1 MNFKKTNIISRKYT
15 HETVIDTFQRLHVFL
30 FELALVLSRPGED
43 RDGGQVFHVYRQPLP
58 NALINLEEIPDG
70 EAGGGGTFRGA
81 FTGGN
86 DKGNTPM
93 LPNRYNYAA
102 QAGIITVTGSLV
114 HSSFFSSFFPSKKLF
129 PCEQQGA
136 LQSSPI

>member
-1 MNFKKTNIISRKYT
+1 MWIPKTTHIKCVIPSNI
-15 HETVIDTFQRLHVFL
+15 HETDTFQRLHVFL

-43 RDGGQVFHVYRQPLP
+43 RDGGQLFHVYRQPLP

-86 DKGNTPM
+86 DKGNTDCCTTGY
-93 LPNRYNYAA
+93 NRAS
-102 QAGIITVTGSLV
+102 QAGISSL
-114 HSSFFSSFFPSKKLF
+114 S
-129 PCEQQGA
+129 
-136 LQSSPI
+136 

>member
-1 MNFKKTNIISRKYT
+1 MG
-15 HETVIDTFQRLHVFL
+15 QRLHVFL

-70 EAGGGGTFRGA
+70 EAGGGGSFRGA

-86 DKGNTPM
+86 DKGNTWLLYYSIGYWTANNNSINM
-93 LPNRYNYAA
+93 
-102 QAGIITVTGSLV
+102 IT
-114 HSSFFSSFFPSKKLF
+114 
-129 PCEQQGA
+129 C
-136 LQSSPI
+136 

>member
-1 MNFKKTNIISRKYT
+1 MNLQKQNNHIIPRKYS

-30 FELALVLSRPGED
+30 FELALVLSRPAED

-86 DKGNTPM
+86 DKGNAPDT
-93 LPNRYNYAA
+93 
-102 QAGIITVTGSLV
+102 ITL
-114 HSSFFSSFFPSKKLF
+114 HKLLLF
-129 PCEQQGA
+129 
-136 LQSSPI
+136 LL